1 MLADDLWVLRRRR
14 SSQSRREVLRPRR
27 AKTAISSAGR
37 VILQTALAIVDRD
50 GVDGLSMRRFSNA
63 VGRDPVRLYRHV
75 PNNAAVLDGVA
86 KIVLAQLSVDN
97 YRPELGRPTAH
108 RRLPL
113 PPVGPG
119 TPERGAAAGHST
131 VGHPARA
138 AATGVLRPLE
148 DVLALLTS
156 AGFTATMPS
165 TPTGCCSATPMWSFT
180 PGA

>member
-37 VILQTALAIVDRD
+37 VILQTALAIVDSD

-97 YRPELGRPTAH
+97 TDPNWAGQLRTVAYHFRQLALAH
-108 RRLPL
+108 PNVVPL
-113 PPVGPG
+113 LD
-119 TPERGAAAGHST
+119 T
-131 VGHPARA
+131 
-138 AATGVLRPLE
+138 RPL
-148 DVLALLTS
+148 
-156 AGFTATMPS
+156 
-165 TPTGCCSATPMWSFT
+165 ATPLGQR
-180 PGA
+180 PPEC